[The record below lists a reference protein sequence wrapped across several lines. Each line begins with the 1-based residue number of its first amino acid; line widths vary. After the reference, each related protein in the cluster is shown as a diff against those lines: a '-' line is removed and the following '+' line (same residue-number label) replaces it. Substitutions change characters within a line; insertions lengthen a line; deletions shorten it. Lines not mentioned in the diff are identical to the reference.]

1 MFPSDPP
8 QNIRKLNI
16 SYPLIRT
23 RTGNQKR
30 TLGKKGLI
38 EQCLYEGNVNFKKV
52 NYISGIGRFLEPKE
66 VKPEFDF
73 YADDVVTVRG
83 PEKSFWVCRILED
96 VLETSNQI
104 NVAWFDTVEENKY
117 KVF

>member
-1 MFPSDPP
+1 M
-8 QNIRKLNI
+8 
-16 SYPLIRT
+16 
-23 RTGNQKR
+23 
-30 TLGKKGLI
+30 
-38 EQCLYEGNVNFKKV
+38 
-52 NYISGIGRFLEPKE
+52 EPKE

-83 PEKSFWVCRILED
+83 PDKSFWECRILED